1 MALRKKWFM
10 RHPAQGKYLL
20 LVLVAML
27 APILLVGFCF
37 YTLVFDLLA
46 RQLVFPEAIF
56 GNLAPVIDRVND
68 ILILTLPALVL
79 VIFWCALVVSHRF
92 AGPVERLENG
102 LDEILAGDVRQRIR
116 LRKNDDLR
124 GVADRINALA
134 KRLQN

>member
-27 APILLVGFCF
+27 APMLLIGFCF

-46 RQLVFPEAIF
+46 RQMVFPEAISE
-56 GNLAPVIDRVND
+56 NLVPVIERIND
-68 ILILTLPALVL
+68 ILKLTLPALVL

-92 AGPVERLENG
+92 CGPIERLENG
-102 LDEILAGDVRQRIR
+102 LDQVLEGDTRHRIR
-116 LRKNDDLR
+116 LRKGDDLK
-124 GVADRINALA
+124 GVADRINALV
-134 KRLQN
+134 KRFHK